1 LAASS
6 ARIAYAQLRHRHLVH
21 TLRTMSR
28 RQQAAFIMVAAILQP
43 VAIAFVAGVGRTV
56 RALASGEGDASL
68 AWATLAAW
76 LFGTSLVV
84 FALREAIFML
94 RARAFLRMLPI
105 ASWRHFALDLRGV
118 AMAYSFLW
126 LPLAFFAGE
135 LWLSPMPAGAKLR
148 MSSTV
153 AGCVAAGMC
162 LQVAFLELHARAHAH
177 RVLAPRVA
185 SRLGAWS
192 ALAIPIAWRDLRAAI
207 GLRLLL
213 VAGLVAGGA
222 WLAAEGGFCAK
233 ANGVYRI
240 ECAAAVLALHRIPA
254 LVHERLM
261 ESLPWLFRLGA
272 AQAMAVAWAMAGL
285 FSLYGVA
292 VAAAAAT
299 WTGSCDAVRA
309 LAPVLVFGVLLAAL
323 AGLALRVKQASTWVG
338 MVAVVAVLYVWAFV
352 L

>member
-1 LAASS
+1 
-6 ARIAYAQLRHRHLVH
+6 
-21 TLRTMSR
+21 
-28 RQQAAFIMVAAILQP
+28 MVAAILQP
-43 VAIAFVAGVGRTV
+43 VAVAFVAGVGRTV

-94 RARAFLRMLPI
+94 RARAFVRMLPI

-118 AMAYSFLW
+118 ATAYSFLW

-135 LWLSPMPAGAKLR
+135 LWLSPLPAGAKLR

-177 RVLAPRVA
+177 RIVAPRVA

-192 ALAIPIAWRDLRAAI
+192 ALAIPIAWRDLRAPI
-207 GLRLLL
+207 GLRVLL
-213 VAGLVAGGA
+213 VAAFAAGGA
-222 WLAAEGGFCAK
+222 WLAADGSFCGK
-233 ANGVYRI
+233 SNGSYRI

-254 LVHERLM
+254 LVQERLC

-272 AQAMAVAWAMAGL
+272 ARRKAFTWAIAGTL
-285 FSLYGVA
+285 LLYTVA
-292 VAAAAAT
+292 VAASAAAWST
-299 WTGSCDAVRA
+299 SCAAVRVQ
-309 LAPVLVFGVLLAAL
+309 APALVFGVVLLVLAA
-323 AGLALRVKQASTWVG
+323 LALRVKLASTWVG
-338 MVAVVAVLYVWAFV
+338 IVAIVVVLYVWGIV